1 MTPAARRYIIVLSSL
16 FWGCVAVAAIAGLGL
31 PEGSVMLVAPLV
43 GLAIAAEALVVSR
56 QDTSASFSVAAHIA
70 AAILFGPLVA
80 AVVAALG
87 VLLVDGL
94 RLGPRP
100 SVWLNSAIFGLSAAA
115 GGIAFVIAGG
125 SVGSMT
131 ERDIVPAVT
140 LIGVRFLAN
149 ELLLAVAI
157 SLDTGRG
164 MLRQLRDDVRELAG
178 AAVGEGSLGVLVA
191 FGYTPR
197 HWVLLPFLIPLLA
210 ALYVAQ
216 LNFERLKRE
225 TAAALE
231 AFAGVIDERDPNTAS
246 HSQRVAEY
254 VERFTTA
261 IGLPDR
267 EAARLIQAARYHD
280 LGKVI
285 VDESTLS
292 RPGRLSEGELR
303 KIRSH
308 PALSARLLSP
318 FHFAQEMS
326 VYAELH
332 HERYDGRGY
341 YSVPQREIPVEA
353 HVLIVADS
361 FDAMTSVRAY
371 RPALSTAEATQELR
385 DKAGTQ
391 FHPLVA
397 QAFVAM
403 LEERDLE
410 AAMGSAQV
418 AALRAEFSRIASVR
432 LPRPGA
438 VLHPRAATVCFAS
451 TTGIA
456 IGISAVPGIV
466 VAALTVATVLVG
478 TAAVHLALSERRR
491 RRILRDKLGEGLS
504 AGAALAAAG
513 IPGRVGWLCWNQSEE
528 RCDLTLDEGD
538 SPGHLGDLEEVRLRA
553 ARVGVAGRA
562 SVLESGVHYMIS
574 PVRGQESRLV
584 VSTDRPLSD
593 FERELVDE
601 AARARAANNIEADG
615 LTAVSGGDRRNR
627 AGHPSSRRLIVELRT
642 FENVRSVAGQLSA
655 ERVVAAAAAA
665 LARVVRQ
672 DDRCE
677 QIDEDTFLLTVA
689 ASRDAE
695 IVAVTERVGRALA
708 DVPVPSR
715 AAPITPT
722 VRPVQDDH
730 RATG

>member
-1 MTPAARRYIIVLSSL
+1 MTRAVRRYITLLSAL
-16 FWGCVAVAAIAGLGL
+16 FWISVAVATITGAGVPDRPLI
-31 PEGSVMLVAPLV
+31 LVAPLV

-80 AVVAALG
+80 AFVAAIG

-115 GGIAFVIAGG
+115 GGIAFLIAGG

-131 ERDIVPAVT
+131 EHDIAPAVI
-140 LIGVRFLAN
+140 LIAVRFMAN
-149 ELLLAVAI
+149 EGLLAVAI
-157 SLDTGRG
+157 SLDSGVG
-164 MLRQLRDDVRELAG
+164 ILRQLRDGVRELAG
-178 AAVGEGSLGVLVA
+178 AAISEGSLGVLVA
-191 FGYTPR
+191 FGYTPQ
-197 HWVLLPFLIPLLA
+197 HWVLLPFLVPLLA

-225 TAAALE
+225 TAAALN

-246 HSQRVAEY
+246 HSKRVAEY

-261 IGLPDR
+261 IELPDR

-280 LGKVI
+280 LGKVV

-292 RPGRLSEGELR
+292 RPGRLSEDELR

-353 HVLIVADS
+353 HVLIAADS
-361 FDAMTSVRAY
+361 FDAMTSARAY
-371 RPALSTAEATQELR
+371 RPALSTAEAIHELR

-397 QAFVAM
+397 QALAAV
-403 LEERDLE
+403 LEGRDLH
-410 AAMGSAQV
+410 AAMGSAQI
-418 AALRAEFSRIASVR
+418 AALRAEFSRIASVQ
-432 LPRPGA
+432 LPRPDA
-438 VLHPRAATVCFAS
+438 MFHPRAVTVCLAS
-451 TTGIA
+451 TTGLA
-456 IGISAVPGIV
+456 LGVSAVPMS
-466 VAALTVATVLVG
+466 VAVTLAIATLLVG
-478 TAAVHLALSERRR
+478 TIAVLLALRERRR
-491 RRILRDKLGEGLS
+491 RRILRTTLSQGQS
-504 AGAALAAAG
+504 AGTALEAAG
-513 IPGRVGWLCWNQSEE
+513 VPGHLGRLNWNQSEHQY
-528 RCDLTLDEGD
+528 DLTIDGD
-538 SPGHLGDLEEVRLRA
+538 APGHPGDLEEVRLRA
-553 ARVGVAGRA
+553 ARVGIAGRA
-562 SVLESGVHYMIS
+562 ATLESGVHYTIT
-574 PVRGQESRLV
+574 PARNQESRLV
-584 VSTDRPLSD
+584 IWTNRPLTR
-593 FERELVDE
+593 FETELLDE
-601 AARARAANNIEADG
+601 AANTLRANDVRARG
-615 LTAVSGGDRRNR
+615 LTDVSQGERRNPAR
-627 AGHPSSRRLIVELRT
+627 LQTSRMLIVELHT

-655 ERVVAAAAAA
+655 ERVVMAAAAA
-665 LARVVRQ
+665 LSRVVRQ

-677 QIDEDTFLLTVA
+677 QMGEDTFRLTVA
-689 ASRDAE
+689 ASRDDE
-695 IVAVTERVGRALA
+695 VAAVCERVREALA
-708 DVPVPSR
+708 EVPVPSR
-715 AAPITPT
+715 VAPITPSIK
-722 VRPVQDDH
+722 PVQDNH

>member
-1 MTPAARRYIIVLSSL
+1 MTPAVRRYIVLLSSL
-16 FWGCVAVAAIAGLGL
+16 FWGCVAAAAIAGVGI
-31 PEGSVMLVAPLV
+31 PEGSVLLVAPLV

-125 SVGSMT
+125 SVGAMT
-131 ERDIVPAVT
+131 ERDVGPAVA
-140 LIGVRFLAN
+140 LIAVRFLAN
-149 ELLLAVAI
+149 ESLLAVAI
-157 SLDTGRG
+157 SLDTGTG

-191 FGYTPR
+191 FGYTPQ

-225 TAAALE
+225 TAAALN
-231 AFAGVIDERDPNTAS
+231 AFAGVIDERDPHTAS
-246 HSQRVAEY
+246 HSQRVADY
-254 VERFTTA
+254 VERFTA
-261 IGLPDR
+261 AVGLPDR

-292 RPGRLSEGELR
+292 KPGRLSEEELR

-371 RPALSTAEATQELR
+371 RPALSMAEAIDELR

-403 LEERDLE
+403 LEERDVE
-410 AAMGSAQV
+410 AAMGSAQI

-432 LPRPGA
+432 MPRLGA

-451 TTGIA
+451 TTAIA
-456 IGISAVPGIV
+456 IGISAVPGV
-466 VAALTVATVLVG
+466 VVSALAVASAAAG

-491 RRILRDKLGEGLS
+491 RRMLRNKLGDGIP
-504 AGAALAAAG
+504 AGAALEAAG
-513 IPGRVGWLCWNQSEE
+513 IHGSFGWLCRNRSEE
-528 RCDLTLDEGD
+528 CWDLTLEGD
-538 SPGHLGDLEEVRLRA
+538 SPEQTGDLDEVRLRA
-553 ARVGVAGRA
+553 ARVGIAGRA
-562 SVLESGVHYMIS
+562 SVLESGVHYTIS
-574 PVRGQESRLV
+574 PVRGPESRLV
-584 VSTDRPLSD
+584 VWTDRPLSE
-593 FERELVDE
+593 FETELVDE
-601 AARARAANNIEADG
+601 AARARAANTMDIDG
-615 LTAVSGGDRRNR
+615 LTVVSGGDRRNP
-627 AGHPSSRRLIVELRT
+627 AGPASSRRLIVELRT

-672 DDRCE
+672 GDRCD
-677 QIDEDTFLLTVA
+677 QIGEDTFVLTVA

-695 IVAVTERVGRALA
+695 IVAVTDRVCRALA
-708 DVPVPSR
+708 DVSVPSR
-715 AAPITPT
+715 AAPIVPI
-722 VRPVQDDH
+722 VRPAEDDH
-730 RATG
+730 RAAG

>member
-1 MTPAARRYIIVLSSL
+1 MTPAVRRYIALLSVL
-16 FWGCVAVAAIAGLGL
+16 FWGGVALA
-31 PEGSVMLVAPLV
+31 SVSGVGIPDGPVVLVAPLV

-56 QDTSASFSVAAHIA
+56 QDTSASFSVAAHVA

-80 AVVAALG
+80 AVVAAIG

-100 SVWLNSAIFGLSAAA
+100 SVWLNSAIFGLSAAS
-115 GGIAFVIAGG
+115 GGIAFVMAGG

-131 ERDIVPAVT
+131 ARDIGPAVI
-140 LIGVRFLAN
+140 LIAVRFIAN
-149 ELLLAVAI
+149 EALLAMAI
-157 SLDTGRG
+157 SLDTGTG

-178 AAVGEGSLGVLVA
+178 AAIGEGSLGVLVA
-191 FGYTPR
+191 FGYTPQ
-197 HWVLLPFLIPLLA
+197 HWVLLPFLVPLLA

-225 TAAALE
+225 TAAALN

-246 HSQRVAEY
+246 HSQRVAQY

-261 IGLPDR
+261 IRLPDR

-292 RPGRLSEGELR
+292 RPGRLSEEELR

-318 FHFAQEMS
+318 FHFAQEMA

-353 HVLIVADS
+353 HVLIAADS
-361 FDAMTSVRAY
+361 FDAMTSARAY
-371 RPALSTAEATQELR
+371 RPALSMSEAIQELR

-397 QAFVAM
+397 QAFAAI
-403 LEERDLE
+403 LEERDLD
-410 AAMGSAQV
+410 AAMGSAQI
-418 AALRAEFSRIASVR
+418 AALRAEFSHIASVR
-432 LPRPGA
+432 LPRPSA

-451 TTGIA
+451 TTGVA
-456 IGISAVPGIV
+456 VGISAVPGVVV
-466 VAALTVATVLVG
+466 VALATATFVAG
-478 TAAVHLALSERRR
+478 TAAVHLALRQRRR
-491 RRILRDKLGEGLS
+491 RRILRANLSAGLS
-504 AGAALAAAG
+504 ADTALEAAG
-513 IPGRVGWLCWNQSEE
+513 VRGCLGRLNWNQPEQHY
-528 RCDLTLDEGD
+528 DLTLEGD
-538 SPGHLGDLEEVRLRA
+538 VPGHPSDLDEVRLRA
-553 ARVGVAGRA
+553 PRVGIAGRA
-562 SVLESGVHYMIS
+562 SVLESGVHYTIT
-574 PVRGQESRLV
+574 PVRGQEPRLV
-584 VSTDRPLSD
+584 VWTDRALSD
-593 FERELVDE
+593 FETELIDE
-601 AARARAANNIEADG
+601 AARTEAANDVQPDG
-615 LTAVSGGDRRNR
+615 LTAVSGADRRNPAR
-627 AGHPSSRRLIVELRT
+627 SHSSRLLIVELQT

-655 ERVVAAAAAA
+655 ERVVADAAAA

-677 QIDEDTFLLTVA
+677 QIGEDTFRLTVA
-689 ASRDAE
+689 ASQAVE
-695 IVAVTERVGRALA
+695 IEAITERVRRALA
-708 DVPVPSR
+708 EVLVPSR
-715 AAPITPT
+715 AEPITPT
-722 VRPVQDDH
+722 VRLAQDDH